1 VFNRIPPMSFA
12 AMAAV
17 GLCTVVS
24 LSNADAQVLKD
35 TQQQIAPGFNP
46 NNGNINPGIPVQGP
60 SSSPPGANDRSGEGD
75 NVTNRAAPVDT
86 TTASGAPIPT
96 PEEARAALMSPD
108 SVDAAIG
115 QIAPP
120 PIGGADSA
128 KSAVGDA
135 PSETAKAAQAN
146 NNAQSSDAKSPSGDA
161 KSPSDSGGQTA
172 AASPSQDAAK
182 KAAQLTSPNMP
193 IGSTGQ
199 TLPAKF
205 SKRNDTLDRL
215 PTMAWPIRLNNEQRH
230 RIYEAVMAD
239 KASAASGV
247 DKLKLASQLD
257 ARDALN
263 AMHDLPQSLADL
275 GDIKPYKFVKTKD
288 KVLLVTPATRIV
300 TDVITN

>member
-1 VFNRIPPMSFA
+1 MIKYNLPMLTA
-12 AMAAV
+12 AMAAT
-17 GLCTVVS
+17 GLCAV
-24 LSNADAQVLKD
+24 LLLAAADAQVLKD

-46 NNGNINPGIPVQGP
+46 NNGNINPGVPVQAP
-60 SSSPPGANDRSGEGD
+60 SSSPPGVNDGSGKGD
-75 NVTNRAAPVDT
+75 KVTNRAAPVDT
-86 TTASGAPIPT
+86 TSASGTPIPT

-108 SVDAAIG
+108 SADAAIG

-120 PIGGADSA
+120 PAGGADSA

-146 NNAQSSDAKSPSGDA
+146 NNAQSGDPKSP
-161 KSPSDSGGQTA
+161 PDSGNQPVG
-172 AASPSQDAAK
+172 AASPRDAAK
-182 KAAQLTSPNMP
+182 RAAQLTSPNMP

-205 SKRNDTLDRL
+205 SKRNDTLDRI
-215 PTMAWPIRLNNEQRH
+215 PTMAWPIRLNDEQRH
-230 RIYEAVMAD
+230 RVYEAVMAD
-239 KASAASGV
+239 KASAASGA
-247 DKLKLASQLD
+247 DKLKPASQLD
-257 ARDALN
+257 AQDALN